1 MLSQNN
7 ITFLQNKIFI
17 FKCTIRRKIS
27 KPKMTYS
34 NYHFILTQF
43 TTLWYLLKRHK
54 TQLETS
60 VMYVQSCF
68 QWPLWRQRIFKST
81 SSQPVNCPRQVLLP
95 PTGTAPPRRTG
106 QRGCAF
112 HQRWPGKGCRFTAS
126 SAVSKPS
133 LIRNVQP
140 STVWYK
146 PK

>member
-7 ITFLQNKIFI
+7 ITFLQNKTFI

-54 TQLETS
+54 TQLEAS

-68 QWPLWRQRIFKST
+68 QWPLWRQQIFKST
-81 SSQPVNCPRQVLLP
+81 SSQPVNCPSRVQLP
-95 PTGTAPPRRTG
+95 PREPPRPDARGSTAAPPHRR
-106 QRGCAF
+106 Q
-112 HQRWPGKGCRFTAS
+112 PGKGS
-126 SAVSKPS
+126 GVSKPS
-133 LIRNVQP
+133 SIRNVQP
-140 STVWYK
+140 STV
-146 PK
+146 